1 MGYRIP
7 KRGPKEYTIKVR
19 LHPSDAHMVVS
30 YFEGDDIPTILRAHA
45 RKHAPRMMRTLP
57 LLLRTIVRK
66 RDGHAIEYG
75 GPGMA
80 LALMAEQLYQSC
92 REC

>member
-1 MGYRIP
+1 MAAFGGTTWTMGYRIP

-66 RDGHAIEYG
+66 RDG
-75 GPGMA
+75 
-80 LALMAEQLYQSC
+80 LC
-92 REC
+92 RSDIVVT